1 MNNQRRKSI
10 NDIIDRLSAIM
21 DELDVLNTEEQD
33 AHDNLPDGLQE
44 SERGEAMQEAA
55 DALDQAKCDIESV
68 IDNLQ
73 ELV

>member
-10 NDIIDRLSAIM
+10 NDIIDRLSAIT
-21 DELDVLNTEEQD
+21 DELDLLNTEEQE

-44 SERGEAMQEAA
+44 CERGEAMQEAA
-55 DALDQAKCDIESV
+55 DALDQAKYDIEIV
-68 IDNLQ
+68 IDNLL

>member
-1 MNNQRRKSI
+1 
-10 NDIIDRLSAIM
+10 M
-21 DELDVLNTEEQD
+21 DELDLLNTEEQE

-44 SERGEAMQEAA
+44 CERGEAMQEAA

>member
-55 DALDQAKCDIESV
+55 DALDQAKCDIEIV